1 VSASHVFEVSTKF
14 LAFEQCILKFQD
26 ASGQHYEKVLRI
38 RDITHQ
44 GDTPFLLL
52 ITDRRPQRPR
62 SKGVLGAPN
71 SNLHP
76 GFLSLDRSALLDGF

>member
-1 VSASHVFEVSTKF
+1 VSASHVFEVSTKL
-14 LAFEQCILKFQD
+14 LAFERCILKFQD
-26 ASGQHYEKVLRI
+26 ASGERYEKVPRI
-38 RDITHQ
+38 RDIPYQ

-62 SKGVLGAPN
+62 SKGVLSAPN

-76 GFLSLDRSALLDGF
+76 GFLSLDRSTLLDGL